1 MSPLVVTTLLPVL
14 TPTLLPVFV
23 TIRFRVR
30 TAPVLALVVVIV
42 VVGLV
47 TRAREYDFAR
57 GWPSPWAASASDAVN
72 MIPVTKLDNMRFVFI
87 NLFFGSKDWT

>member
-1 MSPLVVTTLLPVL
+1 
-14 TPTLLPVFV
+14 VFV
-23 TIRFRVR
+23 TIRLRVR

-42 VVGLV
+42 VAGLV

-57 GWPSPWAASASDAVN
+57 GWSSPLAASASDPVN

-87 NLFFGSKDWT
+87 SLFFGSRHWT